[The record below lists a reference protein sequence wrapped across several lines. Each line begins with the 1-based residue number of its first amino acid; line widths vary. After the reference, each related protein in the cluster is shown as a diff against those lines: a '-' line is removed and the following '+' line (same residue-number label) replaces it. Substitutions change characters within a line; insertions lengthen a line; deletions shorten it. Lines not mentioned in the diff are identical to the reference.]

1 MYSIEKVDT
10 HVHLEGYSPCSNF
23 EVKELEQLVEEKNVS
38 VTCITDHHTID
49 GALEY
54 MSVHK
59 TIIIPGVEVTT
70 NSVGDVLVFSE
81 DIEYLK
87 SLAPTSTTGKIL
99 MPITLESL
107 KSGDDTLIIWAHPLC
122 NPVWLYDT
130 KVYDRVLRKVDALE
144 LYNGTYSMAIFAGSV
159 EAKHLVRMKE
169 LAKAY
174 DVAMTGGSDSHMPTQ
189 FMRAY
194 TEFPE
199 PVRNV
204 KDFIRQIKEHKVTPH
219 FNL

>member
-1 MYSIEKVDT
+1 VYSIEKVDT

-107 KSGDDTLIIWAHPLC
+107 KSGDD
-122 NPVWLYDT
+122 
-130 KVYDRVLRKVDALE
+130 RVLRKVDALE